1 MPEVHAKLS
10 ASGAKKWLNC
20 PLSIVMESQFP
31 DTTSEYAAEGT
42 TAHALGEAK
51 IRLAM
56 KEITRVQYHRLIK
69 NLEITEDME
78 SYTDDYRDF
87 VIERLNAAKV
97 KTPDAIL
104 MLEQKLDFSRWVPEG
119 FGTGDVVII
128 ADGTMEIIDL
138 KYGKGVLVSA
148 TENPQMQLY
157 ALGAVDEYEY
167 IYDIEEVTMTI
178 FQPRIDNIDSY
189 TIDVA
194 TLIKWGDE
202 VVKPTAS
209 KAFSG
214 EGECQAG
221 KHCDDGFCKARPVCR
236 AYAEKKQESA
246 KFDFA
251 KPTTLNVDEIAEILD
266 QSKQLAKWAKLVEDY
281 ALDQALNHDVKYP
294 GFKIVEGRSN
304 RTYSLPE
311 NDIASV
317 LFEKGY
323 AEETV
328 YKKELRKIT
337 DMEKQ
342 LSKKTFNE
350 ILGGYVIK
358 PQGKPTLVPMEDK
371 RPEISTADSAAE
383 DFKNVN
389 V

>member
-42 TAHALGEAK
+42 TAHVLGEAK

-69 NLEITEDME
+69 KLEITEDME

-87 VIERLNAAKV
+87 VIERLNAAKA

-104 MLEQKLDFSRWVPEG
+104 MLEQTLVYAKWVPGG

-128 ADGTMEIIDL
+128 ADGAMEIIDL

-148 TENPQMQLY
+148 TENTQMQLY
-157 ALGAVDEYEY
+157 ALGAIDEYEY
-167 IYDIEEVTMTI
+167 IYDIDKVTMTI
-178 FQPRIDNIDSY
+178 YQPRIDNIDSY
-189 TIDVA
+189 TVDAA
-194 TLIKWGDE
+194 TLMEWGDR
-202 VVKPTAS
+202 VVRPLAL
-209 KAFSG
+209 KAFSI
-214 EGECQAG
+214 ESDCCAG
-221 KHCDDGFCKARPVCR
+221 KHCDDGFCKARPVCV
-236 AYAEKKQESA
+236 AYAEKKQELN
-246 KFDFA
+246 KFNFA
-251 KPTTLNVDEIAEILD
+251 KPRTLSIDEIPEVLENA
-266 QSKQLAKWAKLVEDY
+266 KQLAKWAKLVEDY